1 LNPHNLLEIQ
11 PMAEDE
17 TGAARSIEGWVIIA
31 QEPSVTESGA
41 TSQFL
46 VVTLWL

>member
-1 LNPHNLLEIQ
+1 
-11 PMAEDE
+11 MAEDE

-31 QEPSVTESGA
+31 QELSVTESGA
-41 TSQFL
+41 TSQLL